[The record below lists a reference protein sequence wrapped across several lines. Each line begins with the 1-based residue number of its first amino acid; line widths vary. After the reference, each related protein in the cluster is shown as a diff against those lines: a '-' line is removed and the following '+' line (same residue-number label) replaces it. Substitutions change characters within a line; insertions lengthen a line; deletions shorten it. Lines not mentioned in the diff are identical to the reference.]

1 MLVHRMTLV
10 TAIVGAI
17 SMIAASAL
25 AQDQAQRY
33 QVEKPVIGS
42 MQGELNS
49 ADSQLAAFLI
59 VDNQGEI
66 ALGKLAEQKA
76 KDKDVKDFGE
86 KMVHDHTQFMQQL
99 ERFAGNGNLGA
110 NAQSANVAVQQQAA
124 GNTDRALPGS
134 VTQPMGGQ
142 GLNFVALKQEI
153 GQKCLQMTQGDLTKK
168 SASQFDKC
176 YIGQQIGA
184 HVEVLAT
191 LEVFRNQASPELA
204 SVLDKGIE
212 TTKSHLEHAKK
223 IAEALDQQS
232 SSTAENDAANRR

>member
-1 MLVHRMTLV
+1 MV
-10 TAIVGAI
+10 TAIVAAI
-17 SMIAASAL
+17 SMIAASAP

-33 QVEKPVIGS
+33 QVEKPVMGS
-42 MQGELNS
+42 VQGGLNS
-49 ADSQLAAFLI
+49 ADSQLAGCLI

-86 KMVHDHTQFMQQL
+86 KMVYDHTQFMQQL
-99 ERFAGNGNLGA
+99 QRFAGTQGQNGNLGA
-110 NAQSANVAVQQQAA
+110 NAQSASAAVQQQGA
-124 GNTDRALPGS
+124 GNPDRALPGA
-134 VTQPMGGQ
+134 VIQPMGGQ

-153 GQKCLQMTQGDLTKK
+153 GQKCLQMTQGDLEKK
-168 SASQFDKC
+168 NASQFDKC

-191 LEVFRNQASPELA
+191 LEVFRSQASPELA

-232 SSTAENDAANRR
+232 SSTAEKDAANRR